1 MATSTWAERSS
12 ALEFDGFSRPPVQEE
27 RSPAGGRRV
36 WSWLV
41 EAEAPGPAVAGHAR
55 TVAEVTDE
63 ALAVGARSDPEAF
76 GQLYE
81 RYADRIYGL
90 VYSRT
95 RHAPTAED
103 VTAEVFFKAL
113 RGIDQYQ
120 PGRPFRAWL
129 FQIAINAVTDHFR
142 RQRPAVALDEAMD
155 RAAPGASVEDHAMAR
170 AELAQVWSALDTLND
185 LQRTALVMRLGLDMN
200 TADIAASMGRSEGA
214 VKLLIHRGLRAVR
227 KRLPAEQRAEEWT

>member
-1 MATSTWAERSS
+1 M
-12 ALEFDGFSRPPVQEE
+12 
-27 RSPAGGRRV
+27 
-36 WSWLV
+36 
-41 EAEAPGPAVAGHAR
+41 EAEAPASPAAVAGSAE
-55 TVAEVTDE
+55 EVTDE
-63 ALAVGARSDPEAF
+63 VLAVRSRSDPEAF

-113 RGIDQYQ
+113 RAIDQYQ

-129 FQIAINAVTDHFR
+129 FQIAVNAVTDHFR
-142 RQRPAVALDEAMD
+142 RKRPAVPLDEALD
-155 RAAPGASVEDHAMAR
+155 HPAPGASVEEHALAR
-170 AELAQVWSALDTLND
+170 AELAQVWAALDALND
-185 LQRTALVMRLGLDMN
+185 LQRTAVVMRLGLDMN

-214 VKLLIHRGLRAVR
+214 VKLLIHRGLKAVR
-227 KRLPAEQRAEEWT
+227 KRLPAEQRAEEWA